1 MELQNP
7 KALLILFLILFS
19 VSVIS
24 YFQGYKISC
33 DRIFMC
39 FIYCSLLIVLYFTY
53 SVIVAKKMLHKQIKA
68 MVTDIKGFQN
78 FFNITRNRINDS
90 ADKTDDS
97 ATIERN
103 KSILRK
109 SIKIVVITLCLSFIL
124 SGGLW
129 IYKNQNHKNYN
140 IKKYLKEIFVK
151 NIIILF
157 CVLLIQLFF
166 SSVFVAHVLPL
177 NSRNIINIILDKVLE
192 DK

>member
-1 MELQNP
+1 MELQNS
-7 KALLILFLILFS
+7 KALLILFLILLS

-53 SVIVAKKMLHKQIKA
+53 SVIVAKKMLHKQINA
-68 MVTDIKGFQN
+68 MVNDIKGFQN

-109 SIKIVVITLCLSFIL
+109 SVKIVVITLCLSFIL

-129 IYKNQNHKNYN
+129 MYKNQNHKNYN
-140 IKKYLKEIFVK
+140 IKKYLKEIFLK

-177 NSRNIINIILDKVLE
+177 NSKNIINTILDKVLE
-192 DK
+192 DN